1 MPHNKKNSQTV
12 KRKVH
17 EKLGYYLWLS

>member
-1 MPHNKKNSQTV
+1 LPVGTV

-17 EKLGYYLWLS
+17 ECKQMAIELKERLI